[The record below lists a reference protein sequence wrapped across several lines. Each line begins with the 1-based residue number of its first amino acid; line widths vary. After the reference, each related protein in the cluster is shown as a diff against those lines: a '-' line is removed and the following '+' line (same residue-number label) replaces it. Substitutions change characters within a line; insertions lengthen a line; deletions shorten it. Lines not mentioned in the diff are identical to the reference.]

1 MLDSLS
7 PHSIK
12 INPQLHL
19 VALERG
25 EKKIKVQGEDIVI
38 QEVDRRVQGTLFYSY
53 VIIRKRFEWIGNK
66 EENKWEIVW
75 FEYLWED
82 EFLNEKIS
90 CLNHLFSWKLNI
102 WDPCLHC

>member
-12 INPQLHL
+12 INPQLHI

-38 QEVDRRVQGTLFYSY
+38 QEVDRRV
-53 VIIRKRFEWIGNK
+53 
-66 EENKWEIVW
+66 
-75 FEYLWED
+75 
-82 EFLNEKIS
+82 
-90 CLNHLFSWKLNI
+90 
-102 WDPCLHC
+102 